1 MDRKISETDF
11 KDSFFSE
18 VAPTLEPQ
26 EKVAFKVTPGMVI
39 GSLVGAK
46 LADKKYDSVQ
56 DRERIR
62 RTPAAVKTVEKKPTI
77 KGNYYSQAENLAK
90 NLRVVF
96 TPVSAI
102 YVVKNGVK
110 DVAIETI
117 DIEKMDNTMH
127 TAWQNKDQEFFKRM
141 LLNKMFMDINLA
153 EKIFARNAIMNQNI
167 LSNNLAQRVG
177 IEKKA
182 SFNTPDDFGGYI
194 DGILQMRKYYER
206 LPEAQK
212 LASVLESMSKHK
224 EVDIEVGLGTEPEK
238 YASLGKVND
247 VFRIDS
253 STSSIRSLKKRLES
267 PGYLKKN
274 VQIGFLPDRVTF
286 VVDNTLITSLPVFSM
301 NQEGFKAFRVEDQK
315 YFKRLFNK
323 TIKINQN
330 MQKKAAEE
338 ELPISL
344 INIPKAT
351 VFRINEIHPI
361 VYLKVLQKKY
371 GKSWNSIDLPAL
383 IKRIELDFKLE
394 GSGIPDIPLNKIMSI
409 YTCLSE
415 ETANAFTSSLAF
427 EKIIRSFNDL
437 PIDFLN
443 SESEGLGIAELAFG
457 LEVYELIMINRGID
471 AYELFSDEVIQYI
484 ADVML
489 DNDIVVIYPD
499 KPQASDAYTKFYSEV
514 NHQILEKLIAK
525 NNLDKIENKNSD
537 VVSAKQNEILQ
548 PLTIE
553 VLEAI
558 RSGQVSEELTPEYV
572 DELCEQNEFDVNKD
586 ALLRRQIQINLNT
599 DAFLNSKRKSAAT
612 QLELYKLV

>member
-18 VAPTLEPQ
+18 VAPVLEPQ

-371 GKSWNSIDLPAL
+371 GKSWNGIDLPAL

-427 EKIIRSFNDL
+427 EKIVRSFNDL

-443 SESEGLGIAELAFG
+443 SESEGLGIAEITFG
-457 LEVYELIMINRGID
+457 LEVYELIMADRGAD

-499 KPQASDAYTKFYSEV
+499 KLQASDAYMKFYSEV

-558 RSGQVSEELTPEYV
+558 RSGQISEELTPEYV

-599 DAFLNSKRKSAAT
+599 DAFLNSKRKSAVT
-612 QLELYKLV
+612 QMELYKLV